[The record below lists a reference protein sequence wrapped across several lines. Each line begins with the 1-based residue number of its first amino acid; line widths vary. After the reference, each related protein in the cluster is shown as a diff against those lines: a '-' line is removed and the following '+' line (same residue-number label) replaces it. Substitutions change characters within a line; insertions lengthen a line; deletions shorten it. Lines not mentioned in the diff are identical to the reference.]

1 MPEFEIPLI
10 IAGDLVG
17 QKVGTFLG
25 KVAGKIG
32 AKVTNDFLE
41 KRVIDPSAKYI
52 FNKTFIKT
60 LISKAKTMVNLTV
73 KLIIPPGLKGWY
85 TLYQAGK
92 VGYKILKGDLAKG
105 KECFD
110 CISNKHL
117 FTYNSYWCLLD

>member
-1 MPEFEIPLI
+1 MPEFEAPLI

-60 LISKAKTMVNLTV
+60 LKSKALTMVNFTV
-73 KLIIPPGLKGWY
+73 KKIISTTGWY
-85 TLYQAGK
+85 KLYQAGK
-92 VGYKILKGDLAKG
+92 AGYKILKGDLAKG